1 MNSSHP
7 LNWLRRNLPRAAACL
22 LVVFLFFQARVPEIS
37 AHERAQMAS
46 HFHFA
51 RYALTVDSNA
61 HAKTVRAVHPSLK
74 RISAWISSVGAA
86 VAAGDL
92 DGDGLANDICLVD
105 PRTDQVRI
113 QPAPTTGQRY
123 QPFELKPARYD
134 SATMAPMGCLLGDV
148 NEDGLMDV
156 VVYYWGRTPVAFL
169 RKSGTP
175 GKATVLRAEDYV
187 AVELVPGEERWFSNA
202 GLFADVDGDGHPDL
216 IIGNYFQDGGHI
228 LDASAS
234 GTEVMHNTKSRSFNG
249 GAKHLLL
256 WKDGGGGDHPFVRF
270 DEARN
275 VFPPEV
281 EHGWTL
287 GAGAADLDG
296 DLLPELYFAHD
307 FGPDR
312 LLHNVSTPG
321 HPAFTLLE
329 GHRGF
334 TTPASSVLGKD
345 SFKGMGVDFADIN
358 GDGVP
363 DIFVSNIADDY
374 ALQESHFLW
383 LSTGDRDAIRQGR
396 APYVQASE
404 RLGVSRS
411 GWGWDA
417 RMADFD
423 NSGTLQIVQAV
434 GFIKGKINRWPEL
447 QSLGTSND
455 SLISNPRLWPGFK
468 PGDDVSG
475 RNETAF
481 FVQGDDHRYHNIA
494 GEVGIAESML
504 GRGIT
509 VADVDGDGRLD
520 LIIAGQWGD
529 SYLYKNDSSN
539 TTAFLGLHLL
549 IPVRGGPSALQTRPG
564 HPSTDLY
571 GRPAFGATASV
582 EIPGGRKEWAQVDGG
597 SGHSGKRSPDL
608 HFGLGEITPDTPL
621 KVELA
626 WRNSEGKIEKKTMWL
641 KPGWHTVLLGS

>member
-1 MNSSHP
+1 
-7 LNWLRRNLPRAAACL
+7 
-22 LVVFLFFQARVPEIS
+22 
-37 AHERAQMAS
+37 
-46 HFHFA
+46 
-51 RYALTVDSNA
+51 
-61 HAKTVRAVHPSLK
+61 
-74 RISAWISSVGAA
+74 
-86 VAAGDL
+86 
-92 DGDGLANDICLVD
+92 
-105 PRTDQVRI
+105 
-113 QPAPTTGQRY
+113 
-123 QPFELKPARYD
+123 
-134 SATMAPMGCLLGDV
+134 
-148 NEDGLMDV
+148 
-156 VVYYWGRTPVAFL
+156 
-169 RKSGTP
+169 
-175 GKATVLRAEDYV
+175 
-187 AVELVPGEERWFSNA
+187 
-202 GLFADVDGDGHPDL
+202 
-216 IIGNYFQDGGHI
+216 
-228 LDASAS
+228 
-234 GTEVMHNTKSRSFNG
+234 
-249 GAKHLLL
+249 
-256 WKDGGGGDHPFVRF
+256 
-270 DEARN
+270 
-275 VFPPEV
+275 
-281 EHGWTL
+281 
-287 GAGAADLDG
+287 
-296 DLLPELYFAHD
+296 
-307 FGPDR
+307 
-312 LLHNVSTPG
+312 
-321 HPAFTLLE
+321 LLE

-383 LSTGDRDAIRQGR
+383 VSTGDREAIRQGR

-539 TTAFLGLHLL
+539 TAAFLGLHLL

-571 GRPAFGATASV
+571 GRPAFGASASV